1 MLPFE
6 LSAIDLILVIAVI
19 VLLILYVT
27 KSSTEPPTEEKRFAE
42 EKIPPKKPAVEATDL
57 KIEGERKLLP
67 HARKDSLK
75 CPYGFGYLKKLD
87 KAAPIPDECLGCSRI
102 MECSSASE

>member
-27 KSSTEPPTEEKRFAE
+27 KSSAEPHTEEKRFVGG
-42 EKIPPKKPAVEATDL
+42 KIPPKKPAVEAANP
-57 KIEGERKLLP
+57 KIEGDTRLVP
-67 HARKDSLK
+67 HARKDSSK

-87 KAAPIPDECLGCSRI
+87 RDASIPDECLGCSRV
-102 MECSSASE
+102 MECSSANE